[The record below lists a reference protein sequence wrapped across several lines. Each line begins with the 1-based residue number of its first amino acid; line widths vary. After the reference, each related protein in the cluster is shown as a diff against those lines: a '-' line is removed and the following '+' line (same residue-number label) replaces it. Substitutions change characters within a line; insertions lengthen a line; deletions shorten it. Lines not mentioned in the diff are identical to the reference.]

1 MKNKITAILAALI
14 SAAYV
19 SAVEVNENL
28 SINGFLDGSF
38 QHEDKKQGAENDQ
51 SLGLDEAEI
60 DFLFN
65 VGGVSGEIHIDNQ
78 SNGGGDSAGDWDLE
92 QAHFSYGLESG
103 FTVTMGRFGSAL
115 GLEREDPGG
124 IYTFSRAYSTAD
136 ERTVAQTRNFNLGN
150 IDAGGDIQLQEGLR
164 ASYAS
169 DVFGLAASLV
179 NSDEASGELNEDE
192 LDFELALSYTGVENL
207 TIGGG
212 AYFDNDETSEQEI
225 DAINVHALYNAGKA
239 LVGFEYTELDANGV
253 EGEAYLVMVDYDV
266 SDKLGV
272 ALRYSSEELDQDNDY
287 DKFTIAP
294 NYAITES
301 LGAIIEYSDIENDTI
316 DTNLLAI
323 ELTFTF

>member
-65 VGGVSGEIHIDNQ
+65 VGGVSGEVHLDNN
-78 SNGGGDSAGDWDLE
+78 NGDDHKADRNFGIE

-124 IYTFSRAYSTAD
+124 IFTFSRAYSSGNA
-136 ERTVAQTRNFNLGN
+136 RNFNLGN
-150 IDAGGDIQLQEGLR
+150 IDGEGDIQLQEGLR

-179 NSDEASGELNEDE
+179 NSAIQSAALNEDE
-192 LDFELALSYTGVENL
+192 LDFELALTYTGIENL

-212 AYFDNDETSEQEI
+212 AYFDNDAASETEV
-225 DAINVHALYNAGKA
+225 DAINVNLLYNAGKA
-239 LVGFEYTELDANGV
+239 LVGFEYTELDAGESANGG
-253 EGEAYLVMVDYDV
+253 EGEAYLILVDYDV

-272 ALRYSSEELDQDNDY
+272 AFRYSSEEASQDQDY

-301 LGAIIEYSDIENDTI
+301 LGAIIEYSDIEENTTDS
-316 DTNLLAI
+316 NFLAV